1 MPLCYWHEYLDLVLF
16 YKAVT
21 GQVDLS
27 GVLPQQIINQ
37 RTTIRSSSNGVKF
50 RSPRCKTLSHQRSFF
65 SRVVRTWN
73 TLPVGLQ
80 STNNTLR
87 HFKELL
93 QCLKEVLCPNKPKTW
108 KTVSPKCNRARNLSN
123 KLDCCN

>member
-1 MPLCYWHEYLDLVLF
+1 MPLCYWHDLVLF

-27 GVLPQQIINQ
+27 LSSVLPQQIINQ

-50 RSPRCKTLSHQRSFF
+50 RSPRCKTLSHQRWFF

-73 TLPVGLQ
+73 ILPVRLQ
-80 STNNTLR
+80 WTNNTLR
-87 HFKELL
+87 QFKELL
-93 QCLKEVLCPNKPKTW
+93 REYYFNAL
-108 KTVSPKCNRARNLSN
+108 RNCYVRTN
-123 KLDCCN
+123 QKLGKMRVQNVIGYET

>member
-1 MPLCYWHEYLDLVLF
+1 MSDYLCWSQKILYIVWALITLEPMPLCYWHQYLDLVLF

-21 GQVDLS
+21 GQVDPS
-27 GVLPQQIINQ
+27 SVLLQQIINQ

-73 TLPVGLQ
+73 TLPVRLQ

-87 HFKELL
+87 QFKELL
-93 QCLKEVLCPNKPKTW
+93 
-108 KTVSPKCNRARNLSN
+108 
-123 KLDCCN
+123 